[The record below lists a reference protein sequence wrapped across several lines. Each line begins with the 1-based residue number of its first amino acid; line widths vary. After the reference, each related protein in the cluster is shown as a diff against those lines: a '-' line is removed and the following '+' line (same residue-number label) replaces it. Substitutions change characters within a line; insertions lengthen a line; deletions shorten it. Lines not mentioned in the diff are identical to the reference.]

1 MSTRTMNGSFFASEH
16 PSIWRQGPSPI
27 VDRAWQDLLFTSTI
41 LISSDDVRRLGKD
54 PSHTVRAP
62 LDWGYGPD
70 AHLAQIDSQH
80 QLHCLDM
87 LRRAVYR
94 EYYYPAS
101 DTFSLK
107 HWTHLSHCVD
117 ILRQNLV
124 CQANVDLHTYNW
136 VKTQRYP
143 YPDFG
148 IKHQCRDHGAVVEW
162 LKEKGTHVERD
173 VLLSIK
179 KPAGIVELPIPDDY
193 WDVFGVEREDQ
204 AMG

>member
-1 MSTRTMNGSFFASEH
+1 MNGSFFASEH
-16 PSIWRQGPSPI
+16 PSVWRQDPSPA
-27 VDRAWQDLLFTSTI
+27 VDQAWQDLLYTSTV

-54 PSHTVRAP
+54 PSITVRAP

-87 LRRAVYR
+87 LRQAVYR
-94 EYYYPAS
+94 EYYYSAGEA
-101 DTFSLK
+101 FSRK

-124 CQANVDLHTYNW
+124 CQANVDVHTYNW
-136 VKTQRYP
+136 VETQRYP

-148 IKHQCRDHGAVVEW
+148 IKHRCRDHAAVVDW
-162 LKEKGTHVERD
+162 LKEEGTHVERD
-173 VLLSIK
+173 VLLGIE
-179 KPAGIVELPIPDDY
+179 KPAGAVELPIPDDY
-193 WDVFGVEREDQ
+193 WEVFGVRRDV
-204 AMG
+204 